1 LKLGNVGI
9 VSIVKLEMMRNMMTH
24 NNDVEKLELAI
35 YLFA

>member
-9 VSIVKLEMMRNMMTH
+9 VSIVKLEMMRNMMTQ

-35 YLFA
+35 DLFA